1 MQKYYY
7 FLLQMSKFSRK
18 NKTYQ
23 IRNPDQCCRKE
34 CWTLTASSSVEFGA
48 KTKTDQTSILNYS
61 EYENTQNQKYNRNCL
76 QKLLRSYPRG
86 SGRGEKT
93 FKRNFSFL
101 IKPTRKLNY
110 PKFYLTQTVDVS
122 ANLLTETLYV
132 LRCLAKRQ
140 SVMQVVIS
148 TFNASKR
155 LENFKLLWL
164 S

>member
-7 FLLQMSKFSRK
+7 FLLKMSKFSRK

-48 KTKTDQTSILNYS
+48 KTKTDQTSISNYS
-61 EYENTQNQKYNRNCL
+61 GYENTQNQKYNRNCL

-86 SGRGEKT
+86 RREKQ
-93 FKRNFSFL
+93 FQFL

-110 PKFYLTQTVDVS
+110 TKFYLTQTVDVS